1 MATHSSVLAWRIPGT
16 GEPGGLPSMGSD
28 RVRQTEQLSNSAIV
42 SSLQSCI
49 GFVVH
54 FHCEPL
60 ACVAEKCLNQTL
72 TLPLSLLISSATP
85 WLAPTLLFVL
95 LPPSSR
101 LQAALFLSR
110 SAVTSRPAF
119 PPPPLSLR
127 LSASGR
133 PPQHPGPWQGAAR
146 RCLRPSRRS
155 QLCGHTVLAPLP
167 TKCWISPLK

>member
-54 FHCEPL
+54 FPCEPL

-119 PPPPLSLR
+119 PLCLCHSGSPPAAGPPSTPAPGR
-127 LSASGR
+127 GR
-133 PPQHPGPWQGAAR
+133 PDAACGPAVGASFVATQ
-146 RCLRPSRRS
+146 CWHLFPPSV
-155 QLCGHTVLAPLP
+155 GFPL
-167 TKCWISPLK
+167 

>member
-1 MATHSSVLAWRIPGT
+1 
-16 GEPGGLPSMGSD
+16 MGSD

-54 FHCEPL
+54 FPCEPL

-119 PPPPLSLR
+119 PLCRCHSGSPPVAGP
-127 LSASGR
+127 
-133 PPQHPGPWQGAAR
+133 PGPWQGAAR
-146 RCLRPSRRS
+146 RCLQPSRRS